1 MKISKLILLACVW
14 GSIVSCEDLL
24 DPKLTNEW
32 SSETV
37 WTNPDMA
44 QAVLTQVYADLMVV
58 PDHYDDNFLDAA
70 TDNALTRNYGSSV
83 YRASMGAFSRSTN
96 PLGNWDNM
104 YDKIQSI
111 NLFMEKGVTDDV
123 IYNRVS
129 KETDQAIKTRL
140 LGEAYFLRAWCSFKL
155 LQTYGGRTD
164 EGEALGYTITNHFIG
179 DKESAKPSLFKRD
192 SYKDCVSQIV
202 SDCEEAARRLPVTYT
217 GDDVVVGKSK
227 IGRAC
232 GLAAN
237 ALKARTL
244 LYAASPLFNEK
255 PIESGN
261 ELIGY
266 ASYDRER
273 WKIAADAARNFIN
286 TYGTGDGAIMGLD
299 DNFKNVFTNWYSNE
313 HKEVI
318 FFRENAMDKT
328 VETANGPLGLSG
340 AKQGNGRT
348 NPTQNL
354 VDAFLMKD
362 GHFINDKGKYEY
374 NEQLPYA
381 QRDPRLEYTII
392 HNGSSWVNSTMETWQ
407 GGANN
412 PLGSSYSLT
421 SYYMRKF
428 MGDFEAAN
436 EYQDTQHNWVMFRY
450 AEILL
455 NFAEAENE
463 YLSTPSQAV
472 YDAIIALRRRAG
484 IEPGEKN
491 LYGLTT
497 NEQTHNLTQAEM
509 RKVIQ
514 NERRIELAFEEH
526 RYWDIRRWRLAEQVY
541 AQPIQGMY
549 ITKSQTSTTYVPQ
562 SVLNV
567 QWDNK
572 RYFYPI
578 PYSEVIKNKNMVQNP
593 NW

>member
-1 MKISKLILLACVW
+1 
-14 GSIVSCEDLL
+14 
-24 DPKLTNEW
+24 
-32 SSETV
+32 
-37 WTNPDMA
+37 
-44 QAVLTQVYADLMVV
+44 
-58 PDHYDDNFLDAA
+58 
-70 TDNALTRNYGSSV
+70 
-83 YRASMGAFSRSTN
+83 
-96 PLGNWDNM
+96 
-104 YDKIQSI
+104 
-111 NLFMEKGVTDDV
+111 
-123 IYNRVS
+123 
-129 KETDQAIKTRL
+129 
-140 LGEAYFLRAWCSFKL
+140 
-155 LQTYGGRTD
+155 
-164 EGEALGYTITNHFIG
+164 
-179 DKESAKPSLFKRD
+179 
-192 SYKDCVSQIV
+192 
-202 SDCEEAARRLPVTYT
+202 
-217 GDDVVVGKSK
+217 
-227 IGRAC
+227 
-232 GLAAN
+232 
-237 ALKARTL
+237 
-244 LYAASPLFNEK
+244 
-255 PIESGN
+255 
-261 ELIGY
+261 
-266 ASYDRER
+266 
-273 WKIAADAARNFIN
+273 
-286 TYGTGDGAIMGLD
+286 
-299 DNFKNVFTNWYSNE
+299 
-313 HKEVI
+313 
-318 FFRENAMDKT
+318 
-328 VETANGPLGLSG
+328 
-340 AKQGNGRT
+340 
-348 NPTQNL
+348 
-354 VDAFLMKD
+354 
-362 GHFINDKGKYEY
+362 
-374 NEQLPYA
+374 
-381 QRDPRLEYTII
+381 
-392 HNGSSWVNSTMETWQ
+392 METWQ

-463 YLSTPSQAV
+463 YLPTPSQAV

-497 NEQTHNLTQAEM
+497 DGLTHNLTQAEM

>member
-1 MKISKLILLACVW
+1 MPRSTFEQCIKY
-14 GSIVSCEDLL
+14 IVSELDDIKDDLRSL
-24 DPKLTNEW
+24 PL
-32 SSETV
+32 
-37 WTNPDMA
+37 PDAAASAHVVNTQAA
-44 QAVLTQVYADLMVV
+44 QAL
-58 PDHYDDNFLDAA
+58 
-70 TDNALTRNYGSSV
+70 
-83 YRASMGAFSRSTN
+83 
-96 PLGNWDNM
+96 
-104 YDKIQSI
+104 KI
-111 NLFMEKGVTDDV
+111 
-123 IYNRVS
+123 RV
-129 KETDQAIKTRL
+129 
-140 LGEAYFLRAWCSFKL
+140 
-155 LQTYGGRTD
+155 
-164 EGEALGYTITNHFIG
+164 
-179 DKESAKPSLFKRD
+179 
-192 SYKDCVSQIV
+192 
-202 SDCEEAARRLPVTYT
+202 
-217 GDDVVVGKSK
+217 
-227 IGRAC
+227 
-232 GLAAN
+232 
-237 ALKARTL
+237 L

-362 GHFINDKGKYEY
+362 GHFIKEGKYEY

-463 YLSTPSQAV
+463 YLPTPSQAV

-497 NEQTHNLTQAEM
+497 DGLTHNLTQAEM

-562 SVLNV
+562 AVLNV

>member
-1 MKISKLILLACVW
+1 MECPLSDKVYELNENIELPRSTFEQCIKY
-14 GSIVSCEDLL
+14 IVSELDDIKDDLRSL
-24 DPKLTNEW
+24 PL
-32 SSETV
+32 
-37 WTNPDMA
+37 PDAAASAHVVNTQAA
-44 QAVLTQVYADLMVV
+44 QAL
-58 PDHYDDNFLDAA
+58 
-70 TDNALTRNYGSSV
+70 
-83 YRASMGAFSRSTN
+83 
-96 PLGNWDNM
+96 
-104 YDKIQSI
+104 KI
-111 NLFMEKGVTDDV
+111 
-123 IYNRVS
+123 RV
-129 KETDQAIKTRL
+129 
-140 LGEAYFLRAWCSFKL
+140 
-155 LQTYGGRTD
+155 
-164 EGEALGYTITNHFIG
+164 
-179 DKESAKPSLFKRD
+179 
-192 SYKDCVSQIV
+192 
-202 SDCEEAARRLPVTYT
+202 
-217 GDDVVVGKSK
+217 
-227 IGRAC
+227 
-232 GLAAN
+232 
-237 ALKARTL
+237 L